1 MKTIILILSLFLSTS
16 CSNDDDN
23 PTQQENSELLGT
35 WNLVRFEQF
44 GPIYNY
50 NNEEIKWT
58 FNANDTVI
66 VEIIDGTE
74 VDNSLLLNSSGTYTY
89 SIVNNGI
96 TLNSMLYPFE
106 KNNNTL
112 IILMDGGPSV
122 DGKQLTFIKAE

>member
-1 MKTIILILSLFLSTS
+1 MKAIILILSIFLATS
-16 CSNDDDN
+16 CNNDDDN
-23 PTQQENSELLGT
+23 STQQENNELLGT
-35 WNLVRFEQF
+35 WNLVSFEQF

-66 VEIIDGTE
+66 VEIMDGTE
-74 VDNSLLLNSSGTYTY
+74 VDNSLLLNSSGTYSY

-96 TLNSMLYPFE
+96 TLDSMLYPFE
-106 KNNNTL
+106 INNNTL

-122 DGKQLTFIKAE
+122 DGKQLTFNKSE